1 MDHSHP
7 IYTEIVECQDCYKCV
22 RGCLSKAIR
31 VQDGHASIIK
41 ELCTACGHCVA
52 ICPAKAKKVR
62 NDVKRAENLLQR
74 KARVIA
80 SVAPSWAAEF
90 PDMDSSV
97 LISAIKA
104 LGFYGV
110 SETALGAQEV
120 SARLI
125 DDLNASK
132 AALSISSACPAVVEY
147 ISKYM
152 PAYKKNVTAIT
163 SPLLAHT
170 RILRKEYGNDIGI
183 VFFGPCTAKK
193 LEADRNKDMLDL
205 ALTFHELKDWLSAK
219 EIKLP
224 ASPENSGESFIPWPA
239 HEGSVYPIEGG
250 MNETLTGWL
259 DRNKTETFSVSGLD
273 GLRYY
278 LENFESSSLEKNIF
292 LEALACKGGCI
303 NGPCRSEASTG
314 LNDRLQ
320 VRKRVIYP
328 GENQKRTPC
337 VSTDLP
343 LPYLLPARQDSSS
356 KSELTLALAKIGKTS
371 PSDELNCGGCGYD
384 TCRLFAEA
392 LINKKAE
399 TAMCASFM
407 KKQAQKKANALLRCM
422 PSAAVIIDSGLRVIE
437 CNRHFA
443 EMFGEET
450 LQIYKVLSTLNGVY
464 IEKIL
469 PFANL
474 FKTALRTGDDISRE
488 NFKSDGKLLNISIF
502 TIEPQQTVGAIIQD
516 ATSIE
521 AKREAIASKANEVL
535 RKNLNTVQG
544 IAKLLGEHM
553 ADTEIILR
561 SIAKGFTND
570 EAQPV
575 LIKQQGPQE
584 K

>member
-52 ICPAKAKKVR
+52 ICPAKAKKIR

-74 KARVIA
+74 KVRVIA
-80 SVAPSWAAEF
+80 SVAPSWVAEF
-90 PDMDSSV
+90 PGIDSSGF
-97 LISAIKA
+97 ISAIKA

-120 SARLI
+120 SARLV
-125 DDLNASK
+125 DELNSSEAG
-132 AALSISSACPAVVEY
+132 LSISSACPAVVEY
-147 ISKYM
+147 ICKYM
-152 PAYKKNVTAIT
+152 PAFKKNVTAIT

-170 RILRKEYGNDIGI
+170 RILRKEFGNDIGI

-193 LEADRNKDMLDL
+193 LEADRNKDLLDL
-205 ALTFHELKDWLSAK
+205 ALTFHELKEWLSDR
-219 EIKLP
+219 EIEMQGNLKKT
-224 ASPENSGESFIPWPA
+224 SEKFIPFSA
-239 HEGSVYPIEGG
+239 QEGSVYPVEGG
-250 MNETLTGWL
+250 MNETLNGWL
-259 DRNKTETFSVSGLD
+259 DTNKTETLAVSGLD
-273 GLRYY
+273 GLKYY
-278 LENFESSSLEKNIF
+278 LENFDPKGLDKNIF
-292 LEALACKGGCI
+292 LEALACKGGCV
-303 NGPCRSEASTG
+303 NGPCRSERGKG
-314 LNDRLQ
+314 LNDRLL
-320 VRKRVIYP
+320 VKKRVSYP
-328 GENQKRTPC
+328 EKNVKRTPRIN
-337 VSTDLP
+337 TDLP
-343 LPYLLPARQDSSS
+343 LPYSPPAEAGSSS
-356 KSELTLALAKIGKTS
+356 LGELILALAKIGKTS
-371 PSDELNCGGCGYD
+371 PADELNCGGCGYD

-392 LINKKAE
+392 LINNKAE

-422 PSAAVIIDSGLRVIE
+422 PTAAVITDSRLRVIE

-450 LQIYKVLSTLNGVY
+450 MQIYQVLSTLNGVY

-502 TIEPQQTVGAIIQD
+502 TIESQQTVGAIIQD

-561 SIAKGFTND
+561 SIAKGFPS
-570 EAQPV
+570 EEEQPV
-575 LIKQQGPQE
+575 LLNQPGQKE